1 MNKFLEIKDLKVNYK
16 TFGVAETVLDI
27 DYIGIE
33 RGKTFGIVG
42 ESGSGKTVL
51 ALTIQ
56 RLLSMP
62 PGEVV
67 SGEIWLDGENVLDK
81 TEDEMRHIRGRKVSM
96 IFQDPMSALNP
107 VFTVGFQ
114 MRKILLEQQKIGK
127 KEAEKQV
134 LEMIK
139 TVKLPDPDKIMQK
152 YPHELS
158 GGQRQR
164 IIIGMALLCNAKLII
179 ADEPT
184 RNLDVTIQAGI
195 LKLIYE
201 LQKKFNVTVL
211 FITNNL
217 SLVSVVCDEMA
228 ILKDGV
234 IVERGKTKEII
245 KDPQHEYTKLLIKSV
260 TPEKSRDN
268 ESGQLGEE
276 SSGVSEA
283 GHDNILE
290 VKSLKKYFPV
300 QNQFTREKNIFVKA
314 VDDVDFSLKRGE
326 ILGIVGESGC
336 GKSTLV
342 NTILFLHSPTEGEVL
357 FDGAEIFQLQK
368 NTLREARKDVQ
379 IVFQDPFWSLNPRM
393 LTKDIIGEPLKVH
406 KRMKSEEYLNEVQD
420 IAEMVGLPRDS
431 VYKYPHEFSG
441 GQRQRIAIAR
451 ALSVHPKLVVL
462 DEPTSAI
469 DVLSQSQILELLN
482 ELKEKLRLTYIIISH
497 DLGVVNYMANNIIVM
512 YLGKIVEYGS
522 ANAIFK
528 HPKHPYTRA
537 LFNSIPSMRTQSLKD
552 LSSIKGEV
560 PSAINPP
567 EGCRFNPRC
576 ENCME
581 ICKTQYPDMKEVEGR
596 QVACFLYN
604 N

>member
-1 MNKFLEIKDLKVNYK
+1 MSKYLEIKNLKVNYK
-16 TFGVAETVLDI
+16 TFEGSKNVLDI

-33 RGKTFGIVG
+33 KGKAFGVVG
-42 ESGSGKTVL
+42 ESGAGKTVL

-56 RLLSMP
+56 RLLAVP
-62 PGEVV
+62 PGEIA
-67 SGEIWLDGENVLDK
+67 SGEIWLDGENILAKSENDICK
-81 TEDEMRHIRGRKVSM
+81 IRGRKISM

-107 VFTVGFQ
+107 VFTVGYQ
-114 MRKILLEQQKIGK
+114 MRKILLEQQKIEK
-127 KEAEKQV
+127 KEAEEKV

-139 TVKLPDPDKIMQK
+139 TVKLPDPEKIIQK

-164 IIIGMALLCNAKLII
+164 IIIGMALLCGAELII

-195 LKLIYE
+195 LKLIHE
-201 LQKKFNVTVL
+201 LQEKFNVTVL
-211 FITNNL
+211 FIANNL
-217 SLVSVVCDEMA
+217 SLVSAVCDDMA
-228 ILKDGV
+228 ILKNGI
-234 IVERGKTKEII
+234 IVERGNAKEII
-245 KDPQHEYTKLLIKSV
+245 NNPKDEYTKLLIESV
-260 TPEKSRDN
+260 TPEKAKEKN
-268 ESGQLGEE
+268 SGQPDECKE
-276 SSGVSEA
+276 KT
-283 GHDNILE
+283 NILE
-290 VKSLKKYFPV
+290 VESLKKYFPV
-300 QNQFTREKNIFVKA
+300 QNQFMKKKGSYVKA
-314 VDDVDFSLKRGE
+314 VDGVDFTLKKGE

-342 NTILFLHSPTEGEVL
+342 NTLLFLHQPTEGKVL
-357 FDGAEIFQLQK
+357 FDGEEIFKLKK
-368 NTLREARKDVQ
+368 NALREARKDVQ

-393 LTKDIIGEPLKVH
+393 LIKDIIGEPLKVH
-406 KRMKSEEYLNEVQD
+406 KKLNSDEYLNAVQD
-420 IAEMVGLPRDS
+420 LAEMVGLPRDS

-469 DVLSQSQILELLN
+469 DVLSQSQILDLLD
-482 ELKEKLRLTYIIISH
+482 ELKEKLQLTYIIISH

-512 YLGKIVEYGS
+512 YLGKIAEYGP
-522 ANAIFK
+522 ANVIF
-528 HPKHPYTRA
+528 HNPKHPYTKA
-537 LFNSIPSMRTQSLKD
+537 LFNAIPSMKTQNVKD
-552 LSSIKGEV
+552 LTSIKGEV

-576 ENCME
+576 ESCMD
-581 ICKTQYPDMKEVEGR
+581 ICKTQCPEMKEVEGR

-604 N
+604 QSC